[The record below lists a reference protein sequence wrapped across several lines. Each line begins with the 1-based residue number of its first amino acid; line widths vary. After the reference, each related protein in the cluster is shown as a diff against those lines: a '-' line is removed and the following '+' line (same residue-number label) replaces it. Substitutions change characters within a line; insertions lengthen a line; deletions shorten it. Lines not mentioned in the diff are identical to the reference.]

1 MPGAS
6 RCRLIAFRASSPSTR
21 QPPSFPRAPPRA
33 RTFSRMPSSGRRR
46 DLVRVV
52 LWMTGAQ
59 LSFSAMAVSIRALA
73 GTLRIMEILAI
84 RNGGGLAILL
94 ALGALNPAHMRA
106 LSGRRLALHVTRNTI
121 HFGAQF
127 LWAMGI
133 TLLPLTTVFALEL
146 TMPANT
152 APPAPMFLAER
163 LTPSRFG
170 VVIF

>member
-6 RCRLIAFRASSPSTR
+6 RCRLIACRASSPSTR
-21 QPPSFPRAPPRA
+21 QPPSFPRSTPRA

-52 LWMTGAQ
+52 LWMTGAL

-94 ALGALNPAHMRA
+94 ALGALNPAHILAVSARPV
-106 LSGRRLALHVTRNTI
+106 ALHLARHPI
-121 HFGAQF
+121 HFAPPF
-127 LWAMGI
+127 LWGMGT
-133 TLLPLTTVFALEL
+133 TLLP
-146 TMPANT
+146 PAT
-152 APPAPMFLAER
+152 LVPL
-163 LTPSRFG
+163 
-170 VVIF
+170 